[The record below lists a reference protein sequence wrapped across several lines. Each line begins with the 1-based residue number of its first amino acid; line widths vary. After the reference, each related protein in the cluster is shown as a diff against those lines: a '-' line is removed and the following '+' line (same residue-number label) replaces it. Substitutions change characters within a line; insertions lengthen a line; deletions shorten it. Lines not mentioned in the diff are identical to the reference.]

1 MKKSRFNEQ
10 QIAFIL
16 KQAND
21 GVIAEDVC
29 QENVRSAD
37 DRFRL
42 ALPAV
47 DLFADKVEAGE
58 PRLQVTVDARQDE
71 VDFTEFHPMGIRRWF
86 RSDTRSLRR
95 PAGMRSM
102 SNSFESRK
110 KRSSAEPRRR

>member
-21 GVIAEDVC
+21 GGIVEDVC

-42 ALPAV
+42 VLPAASNGTFRVGHVLHGQNHNSRWTHSMGV
-47 DLFADKVEAGE
+47 DQCAL
-58 PRLQVTVDARQDE
+58 
-71 VDFTEFHPMGIRRWF
+71 
-86 RSDTRSLRR
+86 RS
-95 PAGMRSM
+95 
-102 SNSFESRK
+102 
-110 KRSSAEPRRR
+110 